1 MRFDR
6 VALGP
11 VRAAARSGRGIFE
24 EEAERVIDALLAGP
38 LPEAVGRSLVEHQ
51 VVERVVSQMLE
62 TSAAKDGEQHLE
74 AITAQVVDSPAFKR
88 ALTDVL
94 SSPEVRH
101 ALTAQT
107 AGFGEEVTAGARTR
121 LEGLDDRLPRKPAE
135 STRAFGGVASRG
147 VALVID
153 AALAQL
159 AYLVAAG
166 SLALILELAGGL
178 SPGAIAGSLFGSGW
192 FLVTATYFVAFWSN
206 TGQTPGLRL
215 MRLRVVTATGAPPS
229 VPRSIVRFVGLIL
242 AIIPLLAGFLPVLF
256 DGRRRALQDF
266 IAGTVVVRERP

>member
-11 VRAAARSGRGIFE
+11 VRAAARSSRGIFE
-24 EEAERVIDALLAGP
+24 EEAERAIDALLAGP
-38 LPEAVGRSLVEHQ
+38 LPEAVGRSLVEHK

-62 TSAAKDGEQHLE
+62 TSAAKDGDQHLE
-74 AITAQVVDSPAFKR
+74 ALAAQVVQSPPFKR
-88 ALTDVL
+88 ALADVL
-94 SSPEVRH
+94 TSPEVRH

-107 AGFGEEVTAGARTR
+107 AGFGEDVAVAARSR
-121 LEGLDDRLPRKPAE
+121 LEELDDRLPRRPAE
-135 STRAFGGVASRG
+135 ATRAFGGLASRG

-153 AALAQL
+153 AALAEL

-166 SLALILELAGGL
+166 SVALILALAGGL
-178 SPGAIAGSLFGSGW
+178 SRGAIAGGLFGAGW
-192 FLVTATYFVAFWSN
+192 FVVTAFYFVLFWSG

-215 MRLRVVTATGAPPS
+215 MHLRVITASGGPLS
-229 VPRSIVRFVGLIL
+229 VPRALLRFGGLIL

-266 IAGTVVVRERP
+266 IAGTVVIRERT